1 MSQALPGSPSSP
13 DDIPE
18 IEFRAADDDLLDE
31 PPAIAVEDLQSALP
45 IAEVPAR
52 PDQWL
57 LLGAGH
63 AHLQI
68 VRWWGRRPIPGVQLV
83 LVSAFDRATY
93 SGMLPGVLSGQF
105 PPDALQIDLPALCAK
120 QGVSL
125 IVDRAV
131 ALDSKQ
137 RIVRLA
143 HHPEL
148 HFDLASINIGSVP
161 ADERLWQTHRTLV
174 SVKPLP
180 TFLQRFDARLQ
191 ELLSQYRMAPGPEL
205 LQIAIVGGGAAGVEL
220 ALCLSERI
228 RKESLPIQLRIV
240 DRGADILSGYAPR
253 TVRKARELLFRRGI
267 AIRSRSHVVACDEDL
282 APELV
287 LEEGGRVRVDLVL
300 WAAGAAPPTALKNYD
315 LPRSDRGFLSIRP
328 TLQTTGD
335 DPVFV
340 VGDAADWPGRPLP
353 KAGVYAVRQASV
365 LWENLRRWQ
374 SGEELIEYRPQQKFL
389 ALLNC
394 GDGTALMEWNGWTFH
409 SRWAWR
415 LKRWIDLEFVRQF
428 R

>member
-1 MSQALPGSPSSP
+1 MSQSLPGPHSSP

-18 IEFRAADDDLLDE
+18 IEFAAADDDLLDE
-31 PPAIAVEDLQSALP
+31 PPAIAVSDLQSAPPAADVPELP
-45 IAEVPAR
+45 H
-52 PDQWL
+52 QWL

-83 LVSAFDRATY
+83 LVSAYDRATY
-93 SGMLPGVLSGQF
+93 SGLLPGVLSGQF
-105 PPDALQIDLPALCAK
+105 PPDAFQIDLPTFCAK
-120 QGVSL
+120 HGVAL

-131 ALDSKQ
+131 GLDSTR

-174 SVKPLP
+174 SVKPMP

-191 ELLSQYRMAPGPEL
+191 ELLSQHRMAPGPDL
-205 LQIAIVGGGAAGVEL
+205 LQIAIVGGGAAGIEL

-228 RKESLPIQLRIV
+228 RRESLPIQLRIV
-240 DRGADILSGYAPR
+240 DRGAEILAGYAPQ

-300 WAAGAAPPTALKNYD
+300 WAAGAAPPAALKQYD
-315 LPRSDRGFLSIRP
+315 LPRSDRGFLAIRP
-328 TLQTTGD
+328 TLQTTAD
-335 DPVFV
+335 VPVFV
-340 VGDAADWPGRPLP
+340 VGDTADWPGRPLP
-353 KAGVYAVRQASV
+353 KAGVYAVRQAGV

-374 SGEELIEYRPQQKFL
+374 SGQELIEYRPQQKFL

-394 GDGTALMEWNGWTFH
+394 GDGTALLEWNGWTSH
-409 SRWAWR
+409 SRWAWK
-415 LKRWIDLEFVRQF
+415 LKRWIDLRFLRQF